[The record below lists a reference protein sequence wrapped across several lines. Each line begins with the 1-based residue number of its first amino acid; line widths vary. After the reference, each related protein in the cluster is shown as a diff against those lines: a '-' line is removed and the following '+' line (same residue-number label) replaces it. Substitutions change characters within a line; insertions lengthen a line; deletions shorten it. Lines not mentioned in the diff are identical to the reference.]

1 MGSATKKQI
10 EIAKKLG
17 IDVSADSSI
26 IAAAKIESAV
36 YEAIN
41 PGVEPRKATEK
52 QIDFLKAL
60 NIETEYRD
68 HIIVSALIDEELRR
82 RNVEA
87 ITKLDL
93 KAGDTIVSE
102 QYGLEQENVISS
114 IGVNHRIWF
123 KGGQGRGCWPS
134 KVIRKIQS

>member
-1 MGSATKKQI
+1 MDSATKKQI
-10 EIAKKLG
+10 ELAKKLG

-36 YEAIN
+36 YEAIY
-41 PGVEPRKATEK
+41 PGPELRKATEK

-60 NIETEYRD
+60 GIETECRD
-68 HIIVSALIDEELRR
+68 LIIVSALIDEELQR
-82 RNVEA
+82 RNIAA
-87 ITKLDL
+87 IKRLDL

-102 QYGLEQENVISS
+102 QYGREQEDVISS

-134 KVIRKIQS
+134 RVIRKIKS

>member
-1 MGSATKKQI
+1 MDSATKKQI
-10 EIAKKLG
+10 ELAKKLG
-17 IDVSADSSI
+17 IDVSADSRI

-41 PGVEPRKATEK
+41 PGAEPRKATEK

-60 NIETEYRD
+60 NIETECRD
-68 HIIVSALIDEELRR
+68 LIIVSALIDEELQR
-82 RNVEA
+82 RNIEA
-87 ITKLDL
+87 IKKFDL

-102 QYGLEQENVISS
+102 QYGREQEDVISS
-114 IGVNHRIWF
+114 IGANHRIWF

-134 KVIRKIQS
+134 KIIRKIES